1 MNCTN
6 RNHHV
11 SNEEP
16 CMSHE
21 QQHHHCKD
29 NGEDRSHHPDTHYHF
44 NKMAVKGWFLNCVY
58 FSLHA
63 VEIYLILKLV

>member
-11 SNEEP
+11 SNEES
-16 CMSHE
+16 CVSHD
-21 QQHHHCKD
+21 QQHQHNHHKE
-29 NGEDRSHHPDTHYHF
+29 NNNKHAETHYHF

-63 VEIYLILKLV
+63 VQIYLILKLV

>member
-6 RNHHV
+6 RSHHV

-16 CMSHE
+16 CISHDQKRCCSHE
-21 QQHHHCKD
+21 
-29 NGEDRSHHPDTHYHF
+29 GEKKGNHPDTHYHF
-44 NKMAVKGWFLNCVY
+44 NKHAVKGWFLNCVY
-58 FSLHA
+58 FGLHA

>member
-11 SNEEP
+11 SNEES
-16 CMSHE
+16 CVSHD
-21 QQHHHCKD
+21 QQHQHNHHEE
-29 NGEDRSHHPDTHYHF
+29 NNNNNHAETHYHF

-63 VEIYLILKLV
+63 VQIYLILKLV

>member
-21 QQHHHCKD
+21 HQHQCRHE
-29 NGEDRSHHPDTHYHF
+29 GEQNNNHAESHYHL
-44 NKMAVKGWFLNCVY
+44 NKMAVKGWFLNCIY
-58 FSLHA
+58 FGLHA
-63 VEIYLILKLV
+63 VQLYFIIKLV